1 MRINQPQ
8 FEDQPEELQAQTPKR
23 LVSSPITLTDIYT
36 TGLELVALFNV
47 PGVEPISGSYG
58 FTCYADGVELTL
70 GTYSVTSSNTITI
83 PCNQVYLGQVI
94 ELNYS
99 PGNVGDSADPANSLA
114 EFSNLQIQN
123 NSQVLSPPIFTNV
136 VVNSDGVTIV
146 ATLRDYI
153 GPLTSD
159 GSGFA
164 LQDGTPYYPLTVDT
178 ITENTLIHTATI
190 TLTSNATIYK
200 GDTCQFV
207 YSLGN
212 LASGS
217 YAVATNNT
225 VATVNN
231 STQIPAPT
239 ISSANIDSTG
249 LIFTLNFNSKA
260 TLLSGTLGLSIS
272 DNGTVTSNP
281 FSSIAWSG
289 TTATATSSIQI
300 YRTDTVTLAYSS
312 GNIQDNESN
321 PLVAFSNL
329 PVTNGSLVAP
339 PMVISNPTVD
349 ASGYL
354 WSWEVTGGVLP
365 ISGIRGFSGLIRT
378 TVCNL
383 SNVTIS
389 GNVFTASGSAQALV
403 GQSAYINYSSG
414 NVLDANGLTLIT
426 TSNQYVENNSTQDG
440 TILAQAPIIT
450 SAVGGVNFGTLT
462 VTPGAND
469 TSYSLYYSQS
479 ETMLTKPQETG
490 VEIEDTLSINLN
502 YPGIWYFQV
511 AGVNNVNSA
520 LSNIVSVF
528 VSGSLIV
535 QNHIEPVTSTSLTF
549 IGFPL

>member
-1 MRINQPQ
+1 MRINQSQ

-36 TGLELVALFNV
+36 TGLELVAIFNV
-47 PGVEPISGSYG
+47 PGLEPISGSYG

-70 GTYSVTSSNTITI
+70 GTYEVTSSNTITI
-83 PCNQVYLGQVI
+83 PCNQVYLGQLI
-94 ELNYS
+94 ELNYT
-99 PGNVGDSADPANSLA
+99 PGNVCDSADPANSLA

-123 NSQVLSPPIFTNV
+123 NSQVLGPPVFTEV

-159 GSGFA
+159 GSGFV
-164 LQDGTPYYPLTVDT
+164 LQDGASYYLLTVAS
-178 ITENTLIHTATI
+178 ITENASIHSATI
-190 TLTSNATIYK
+190 ALTSASTVYT
-200 GDTCQFV
+200 GDTIQFI
-207 YSLGN
+207 YTQGN

-217 YAVATNNT
+217 YAVADNST
-225 VATVNN
+225 VTTTNN

-239 ISSANIDSTG
+239 ISSASIDSTG
-249 LIFTLNFNSKA
+249 LVFTLRFNSEA
-260 TLLSGTLGLSIS
+260 TSLSGTLGLSIS

-281 FSSIAWSG
+281 FSSIIWSG

-300 YRTDTVTLAYSS
+300 YRTDTVTLSYSS

-321 PLVAFSNL
+321 SLVAFSNL
-329 PVTNGSLVAP
+329 PVTNGSLIAH
-339 PMVISNPTVD
+339 PMVISNPSID

-354 WSWEVTGGVLP
+354 WSWEVTGGILP
-365 ISGIRGFSGLIRT
+365 ISGILGFSGLIRT

-383 SNVTIS
+383 SNITIS
-389 GNVFTASGSAQALV
+389 GNTYTAIGSAQALA
-403 GQSAYINYSSG
+403 GQSAYISYSSG
-414 NVLDANGLTLIT
+414 DVEDANGLTLLT
-426 TSNQYVENNSTQDG
+426 TTNQYVANNSTQDG
-440 TILAQAPIIT
+440 TILAQAPTIT
-450 SAVGGVNFGTLT
+450 SIIGGVNSAILT
-462 VTPGAND
+462 ITPGAND

-479 ETMLTKPQETG
+479 DTMPKTPKATG
-490 VEIEDTLSINLN
+490 IEIEGIISINLN

-520 LSNIVSVF
+520 LSNVMGVF

-535 QNHIEPVTSTSLTF
+535 QNYIETTDSTALTF
-549 IGFPL
+549 VGFPF